1 MLPKRILI
9 LGLGQTGLSVLHYCL
24 ARGITPVVMDTRS
37 HPPGADQLPDTI
49 EHYFGELE
57 HGGLTLAPLL
67 AADLIIASPG
77 VPLATPELQQALS
90 AGVEIIGD
98 IELLVR
104 DCARGDKPVP
114 IIAITGSNGKST
126 VTTLVGEMAVEAGI
140 KVGVGGNIGTPA
152 LDLLLGSDKKAAS
165 ELELVILELSSFQ
178 LETTPSLAALAATV
192 LNISEDHLDRYDSL
206 THYRDTKLGIYR
218 NTALAVFN
226 REDDQTWPSIL
237 LATDTVPTSSFGLDD
252 QAYGRIKHDGQL
264 WLSRDG
270 QPVLPVS
277 ELKILGSHN
286 QLNALAAMALAD
298 KVAIPQEAQI
308 NVLRRFTGLKHRCQ
322 FVADKKGVRWIND
335 SKATNVGA
343 TLAAIDGLANSN
355 SVNETKIGRLWLIA
369 GGQGKG
375 QDFSP
380 LVPLLKDKLAGMV
393 CFGQDR
399 QQLLALADNTEEVA
413 DLEQAV
419 AWCAAQATAG
429 DTVLFAPACASLDMY
444 GNYQLR
450 GEHFIRLVEA
460 LWVEAL

>member
-24 ARGITPVVMDTRS
+24 ARGITPVVMDTRAC
-37 HPPGADQLPDTI
+37 PPGAEQLPAHI
-49 EHYFGELE
+49 ERHFGALSP
-57 HGGLTLAPLL
+57 APLL
-67 AADLIIASPG
+67 AAELIIASPG
-77 VPLATPELQQALS
+77 VPLATPELQQALA

-104 DCARGDKPVP
+104 EVTSVERDVASGVRATPVP

-126 VTTLVGEMAVEAGI
+126 VTTLVGEMAAEAGI

-152 LDLLLGSDKKAAS
+152 LDLLGLKP
-165 ELELVILELSSFQ
+165 ELELIVLELSSFQ
-178 LETTPSLAALAATV
+178 LETTPSLAARAATV
-192 LNISEDHLDRYDSL
+192 LNISEDHLDRYRDL
-206 THYRDTKLGIYR
+206 DHYRDTKLGIYQ
-218 NTALAVFN
+218 NAELALYN
-226 REDDQTWPSIL
+226 REDAATELPAWLSPS
-237 LATDTVPTSSFGLDD
+237 AQASTSFGLDQ
-252 QAYGRIKHDGQL
+252 QAYGRIMQDGQW

-270 QPVLPVS
+270 QALLPVR

-298 KVAIPQEAQI
+298 QAGIPQAAQCK
-308 NVLRRFTGLKHRCQ
+308 VLRRFSGLMHRCQ
-322 FVADKKGVRWIND
+322 LVAEKHGVRWVND

-343 TLAAIDGLANSN
+343 TLAAIAGLSDDAN
-355 SVNETKIGRLWLIA
+355 TGRLWLIA

-380 LVPLLKDKLAGMV
+380 LQPLLQDKLAAMV

-399 QQLLALADNTEEVA
+399 QQLLSLASNTQEVPSLDA
-413 DLEQAV
+413 AV
-419 AWCAAQATAG
+419 AWCAAHAQAG

-460 LWVEAL
+460 L